1 MRVAYLVT
9 YYPRVSHTFI
19 RREIAALEQQGLTV
33 DRFAIRG
40 APDAIVDPE
49 DQREAERT
57 RVLLSAPKLELLFA
71 VLAAALLRPL
81 RFLRALRLTFALV
94 RASDRGAIR
103 NFAYLVEACILLGWI
118 KRTDCS
124 HVHAHFGT
132 NSAAAAMLC
141 HELGGPPY
149 SFTVHGPDEFDA
161 VEGLS
166 LRDKIERARFV
177 VAISSFGR
185 SQLWRHCGYAHWAKV
200 QIVRCGLDGAFLDAE
215 PQPIPERPRLVSVGR
230 ITAQKGYPLL
240 LEAAKRLAA
249 EGVAFELVL
258 VGDGEMRAE
267 LEAQIAQ
274 SGLRERVLLIGLAD
288 GERVRA
294 ELRAARAFVLPSFA
308 EGLPVVIMEAL
319 ALGRPV
325 ISTYVAGIPELV
337 GSDCGW
343 LVPAG
348 SVDPLVDAMRA
359 ALTASPAQLGAM
371 GEVGRERVRKQH
383 DVRVES
389 QKLRALLERGP
400 AG

>member
-19 RREIAALEQQGLTV
+19 RREIAALEEQGIAV
-33 DRFAIRG
+33 DRYAIRG
-40 APDAIVDPE
+40 APDAIVDPD

-57 RVLLSAPKLELLFA
+57 RVLLSAPKLELLAAILF
-71 VLAAALLRPL
+71 AALGRPV
-81 RFLRALRLTFALV
+81 RFLRALRLTIALV

-103 NFAYLVEACILLGWI
+103 NFAYLVEACILLRWLA
-118 KRTDCS
+118 RTDCS

-161 VEGLS
+161 VVGLS
-166 LRDKIERARFV
+166 LPEKIERARFV

-185 SQLWRHCGYAHWAKV
+185 SQLWRHSRYACWPKV
-200 QIVRCGLDGAFLDAE
+200 QVVHCGLDGAFLDAE
-215 PQPIPERPRLVSVGR
+215 PQPIPEQPRLVSVGR
-230 ITAQKGYPLL
+230 ITGQKGYPLL
-240 LEAAKRLAA
+240 VEAAARLAA
-249 EGVAFELVL
+249 EGVVFELVL
-258 VGDGEMRAE
+258 VGDGELRAE
-267 LEAQIAQ
+267 LDAQVQ
-274 SGLRERVLLIGLAD
+274 RLGLTERVKLIGLAD

-308 EGLPVVIMEAL
+308 EGLPVVVMEAL

-325 ISTYVAGIPELV
+325 ITTYVAGIPELV
-337 GSDCGW
+337 SSECGW

-348 SVDPLVDAMRA
+348 EVEPLVEAMRA
-359 ALTASPAQLGAM
+359 ALTAPAAQLAAM
-371 GEVGRERVRKQH
+371 GRIGRERVRQRH
-383 DVRVES
+383 DVRIES
-389 QKLRALLERGP
+389 QKLRRLLLDGP
-400 AG
+400 VA